1 MSFLLKKKKRKKK
14 RQNQKKKLS
23 FKTMREVVVRGLAQP
38 ECEIRAATAGKDKQS
53 LTLMGWDVP
62 RGTQGGVGIRIY
74 WCHLLYIPRQSKSKA
89 LAPAVH

>member
-1 MSFLLKKKKRKKK
+1 MSFPLKKRKEKK
-14 RQNQKKKLS
+14 RGRIRRKNCPL
-23 FKTMREVVVRGLAQP
+23 KTMREVVVRGLAQP

-74 WCHLLYIPRQSKSKA
+74 
-89 LAPAVH
+89 